1 LAGGKKL
8 KIDPGLIGF
17 DIDGVVA
24 DTMEAF
30 IRLARE
36 DHGVDTISP
45 EDITDFDVE
54 DCLDLAPSVMKNI
67 FVRLM
72 NEPVTAGLRPMAHA
86 VSVLK
91 EFARV
96 APLHFVTARPDREPI
111 AEWLRFELGPDVF
124 SRVRLV
130 AMGAHDNKT
139 EYIKDLGLEYF
150 IDDRAETCIALHK
163 EGISPWVYTQPWNR
177 GKHDLKTVGNWM
189 EVRALC
195 LP

>member
-1 LAGGKKL
+1 V

-36 DHGVDTISP
+36 DHGVHSISP

-54 DCLDLAPSVMKNI
+54 DCLDLAPAVMETI
-67 FVRLM
+67 FVRLV
-72 NEPVTAGLRPMAHA
+72 NEPVAAGLRPMAHA
-86 VSVLK
+86 VSVLR
-91 EFARV
+91 EFACV
-96 APLHFVTARPDREPI
+96 APLHFITARPDRGPI
-111 AEWLRFELGPDVF
+111 AEWLEAELGPEVF
-124 SRVRLV
+124 GRVHLV

-150 IDDRAETCIALHK
+150 IDDRVETCIALHR
-163 EGISPWVYTQPWNR
+163 EGIAPWVFTQPWNR
-177 GKHDLKTVGNWM
+177 GKHDLPTVGDWM
-189 EVRALC
+189 DIRALC